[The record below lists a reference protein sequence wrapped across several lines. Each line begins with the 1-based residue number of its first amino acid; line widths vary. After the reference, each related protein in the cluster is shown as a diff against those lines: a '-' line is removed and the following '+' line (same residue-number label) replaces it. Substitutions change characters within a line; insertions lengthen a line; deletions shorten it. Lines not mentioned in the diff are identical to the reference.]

1 MPSNLINA
9 YSIKL
14 KRPIKELEKK
24 WEEAKQ
30 KAIDA
35 GKKESD
41 KKFYAYVVTVFQ
53 HLLGINDEDVIPLE
67 LHKIDNSKA
76 FRVTEGVI
84 PSFRDFVNES
94 IVEKAIEHKFNNKN
108 VYWLGTNVG
117 YRKVHTKTAKFFVEE
132 YKNYKGGMTIQELND
147 GYYITF
153 PRGGANIIDLIE
165 IIDNSSIGE

>member
-30 KAIDA
+30 KAVDA

-53 HLLGINDEDVIPLE
+53 HLLGINDKDVIPLE
-67 LHKIDNSKA
+67 LHKIDNNKA
-76 FRVTEGVI
+76 FKVTEGVI
-84 PSFRDFVNES
+84 PSFRDFISESLLVNENEEFKKDTKLCNDFLAKLKAFVAKEGFE
-94 IVEKAIEHKFNNKN
+94 IEDDFEKSFIISYK
-108 VYWLGTNVG
+108 TNADQ
-117 YRKVHTKTAKFFVEE
+117 KHNAPTKRFIKCA
-132 YKNYKGGMTIQELND
+132 
-147 GYYITF
+147 
-153 PRGGANIIDLIE
+153 IDL
-165 IIDNSSIGE
+165 NYGW